1 MSKREKKPSLSNGYL
16 MMTILPLVAVI
27 CILSVFVINGY
38 GAMVT
43 DLNVENLETL
53 AEVTLL
59 QFDSAFPGDY
69 ALRSVKT
76 AKGEGLELL
85 KGTEVISGKPDYF
98 DTWKEKT
105 GADISLIY
113 ADTRIITT
121 FSDKNAARAV
131 GTGVAKQVV
140 DAVYGNKGVQKYDN
154 VKIGN
159 QIYITVYLP
168 LSNADGKVVGMLE
181 LARTKASV
189 DIEERKVLFP
199 VILIAVLCIL
209 FFSVISL
216 RFAGR
221 VLNRIKALE
230 LFLTKVAKGE
240 LKESLDTEVIKTK
253 DEIGEAGL
261 AAISMQKS
269 IRNLVDKDTLTEI
282 YNRRYAT
289 NFLQKVLEKAEV
301 SGQPFAVCIGDIDFF
316 KQVNDTYGHDMGDIV
331 LKEVATL
338 LKNSM
343 IGNGMAARFG
353 GEEFLMIFDKIGKQ
367 EGAAILQETL
377 EKLRQIEF
385 TCEDQKFSVTMTFG
399 IVDGNVEL
407 GQDVLLKLADE
418 KLYDGKQNGRNRVV
432 V

>member
-1 MSKREKKPSLSNGYL
+1 MSKREKKPSLSSGYL

-131 GTGVAKQVV
+131 GTGVAKQVA

-209 FFSVISL
+209 FFSIISL

-367 EGAAILQETL
+367 EGAVILQETL

>member
-131 GTGVAKQVV
+131 GTGVAKQVA
-140 DAVYGNKGVQKYDN
+140 DAVYGNKSVQKYDN

-367 EGAAILQETL
+367 EGAVILQETL

>member
-53 AEVTLL
+53 GEVTLL

-131 GTGVAKQVV
+131 GTGVAKQVA

-367 EGAAILQETL
+367 EGAVILQETL

-407 GQDVLLKLADE
+407 GQDALLKLADE
-418 KLYDGKQNGRNRVV
+418 ELYDGKQNGRNRVV

>member
-316 KQVNDTYGHDMGDIV
+316 KQVNDTYGHDIGDIV

-367 EGAAILQETL
+367 EGAVILQETL

-407 GQDVLLKLADE
+407 GQDALLKLADE

>member
-140 DAVYGNKGVQKYDN
+140 DAVYGKKGVQKYDN

-367 EGAAILQETL
+367 EGAVILQETL

-407 GQDVLLKLADE
+407 GQDALLKLADE

>member
-131 GTGVAKQVV
+131 GTGVAKQVA

-189 DIEERKVLFP
+189 DIEERKVLFS

-221 VLNRIKALE
+221 VLKRIKALE

-353 GEEFLMIFDKIGKQ
+353 GEEFLMIFDKTGKQ

-407 GQDVLLKLADE
+407 GQDALLKLADE

>member
-131 GTGVAKQVV
+131 GTGVAKQVA

>member
-221 VLNRIKALE
+221 VLKRIKALE

-407 GQDVLLKLADE
+407 GQDALLKLADE

>member
-407 GQDVLLKLADE
+407 GQDALLKLADE
-418 KLYDGKQNGRNRVV
+418 KLYDGKQNRRNRVV

>member
-189 DIEERKVLFP
+189 DIEERKVLFS

-221 VLNRIKALE
+221 VLKRIKALE

-367 EGAAILQETL
+367 EGAVVLQETL

-407 GQDVLLKLADE
+407 GQDALLKLADE

>member
-131 GTGVAKQVV
+131 GTGVAKQVA

-407 GQDVLLKLADE
+407 GQDALLKLADE

>member
-189 DIEERKVLFP
+189 DIEERKVLFS

-221 VLNRIKALE
+221 VLKRIKALE

-240 LKESLDTEVIKTK
+240 L
-253 DEIGEAGL
+253 
-261 AAISMQKS
+261 
-269 IRNLVDKDTLTEI
+269 
-282 YNRRYAT
+282 
-289 NFLQKVLEKAEV
+289 
-301 SGQPFAVCIGDIDFF
+301 
-316 KQVNDTYGHDMGDIV
+316 
-331 LKEVATL
+331 
-338 LKNSM
+338 
-343 IGNGMAARFG
+343 
-353 GEEFLMIFDKIGKQ
+353 
-367 EGAAILQETL
+367 
-377 EKLRQIEF
+377 
-385 TCEDQKFSVTMTFG
+385 
-399 IVDGNVEL
+399 
-407 GQDVLLKLADE
+407 
-418 KLYDGKQNGRNRVV
+418 
-432 V
+432 

>member
-131 GTGVAKQVV
+131 GTGVAKQVA
-140 DAVYGNKGVQKYDN
+140 DAVYGNKSVQKYDN

-407 GQDVLLKLADE
+407 GQDALLKLADE

>member
-1 MSKREKKPSLSNGYL
+1 MSKREKKPSLSSGYL

-131 GTGVAKQVV
+131 GTGVAKQVA

-367 EGAAILQETL
+367 EGAVILQETL

-407 GQDVLLKLADE
+407 GQDALLKLADE